1 MYQDI
6 SPVTALVEDLPPCC
20 KCDGHVEREL
30 IAVEPSADVCL
41 ECMSDDERGQLQ
53 DDLREAQAVNRS
65 LQSKVFTR
73 NGSWEMGIHYAPS
86 RILSGDFYDLVVHET
101 DQRIS
106 LSVGD
111 VAGKG
116 IPAGLLRTSLQA
128 TLRVLGGTTRSP
140 AAILGEA
147 NQHFS
152 AFAHPGRFASVFYG
166 VLGSDDG
173 AFVYA
178 NGGHLPPYLRRASGR
193 WESLAPTGAVLG
205 LFDHLTYEEK
215 SVSLEPGDLLVL
227 YTDGVTEARDPSGTF
242 FDEENLVHT
251 LNGLSDLPAQ
261 TIADRLGAELDRF
274 SPDLQEDDRTVLI
287 LRRGHQHE

>member
-1 MYQDI
+1 MHHETTQ
-6 SPVTALVEDLPPCC
+6 VTALVDDLPPCC

-30 IAVEPSADVCL
+30 IAVEPTADVCL
-41 ECMSDDERGQLQ
+41 ECMSDDERHQLQ

-65 LQSKVFTR
+65 LQSKVFSR
-73 NGSWEMGIHYAPS
+73 NGSWEVGIHYAAS
-86 RILSGDFYDLVVHET
+86 RILSGDFYDLVVHES
-101 DQRIS
+101 DKRLS

-128 TLRVLGGTTRSP
+128 TLRVLCSKTQSP
-140 AAILGEA
+140 AAVLGEA
-147 NQHFS
+147 NQHFA

-166 VLGSDDG
+166 VLGSDNG

-178 NGGHLPPYLRRASGR
+178 NGGHLPPYLRRSSGR
-193 WESLAPTGAVLG
+193 WETLAPTGAVLG
-205 LFDHLTYEEK
+205 LFDQTTYEEQ

-242 FDEENLVHT
+242 FDEESLVRT
-251 LNGLSDLPAQ
+251 LNGTAHLPAQ
-261 TIADRLGAELDRF
+261 TIADRLGEELDRF
-274 SPDLQEDDRTVLI
+274 SPGLQEDDRTVLI
-287 LRRGHQHE
+287 LRRGHLHE